1 MVAEVD
7 GEVLEEIA
15 RRRTAGI
22 LAEREDVLSL
32 LLQAR
37 DEGGEPLSDAELRDE
52 KLVTLLVAGH
62 EATATLLAWALQEL
76 ADAPALQ
83 ARLAAGRNGLAEPVV
98 TETLRLH
105 PPVPLGA
112 LRRLRSPLRIAGHD
126 LPAGA
131 TWPRAHCSCTGAP
144 ISTSTRTSSRP
155 TASSMPSLPPGGG
168 CRSAA
173 VSAAVSAPR
182 SPSSR
187 RAWCWPTWP
196 GASCSPGRRGAAR
209 SGIGRRGIVLVP
221 RRGARVVARSR

>member
-1 MVAEVD
+1 M
-7 GEVLEEIA
+7 
-15 RRRTAGI
+15 
-22 LAEREDVLSL
+22 LSL

-52 KLVTLLVAGH
+52 SSTLLVAGH
-62 EATATLLAWALQEL
+62 ETTAALLAWALQEL

-83 ARLAAGRNGLAEPVV
+83 ARLAAGEDGLAEPVV

-105 PPVPLGA
+105 PPVLLGA

-131 TWPRAHCSCTGAP
+131 TVAACALLVHRRPDLYEHPDEFAP
-144 ISTSTRTSSRP
+144 DRFLDAKP
-155 TASSMPSLPPGGG
+155 PPGGG

-196 GASCSPGRRGAAR
+196 GASCSPAAGAPPDRDRRRRGM
-209 SGIGRRGIVLVP
+209 LVP